1 MNIMENKPFLFKG
14 LLAAI
19 LLLMLSACQGKDDGF
34 QILVYTDL
42 PQDAV
47 LTGKNKLIDGNF
59 VDQEVQLQLYPGML
73 ERLMVDIVS
82 HTGDI
87 LIIEKEML
95 PSILDPIGLEAL
107 DVVVDEDGE
116 EIESELWAEDED
128 GMERIYAIPIPMEHP
143 IFNGVP
149 FQNELVAVIPKYGD
163 DREKAF
169 TILRQFIVD
178 TSLVQP

>member
-1 MNIMENKPFLFKG
+1 MKVMENRPFLFKG
-14 LLAAI
+14 LIAAI
-19 LLLMLSACQGKDDGF
+19 LLLMLTACKGKDDGF

-42 PQDAV
+42 PQDSV
-47 LTGKNKLIDGNF
+47 LTGKNKLGNGKF

-107 DVVVDEDGE
+107 DVVVEEGGE
-116 EIESELWAEDED
+116 RIQSELRAEDEG

-149 FQNELVAVIPKYGD
+149 IQNELVAVVPKYGD
-163 DREKAF
+163 DREKAL
-169 TILRQFIVD
+169 TILRQFMVD
-178 TSLVQP
+178 ARLVQP